1 MIVGGKLVERNMPFW
16 RETNNIRPV
25 KVRSENVTAEMMII
39 VIFSVWWWG
48 TEVYQEKRS
57 QEIKEFYSGT
67 YLNIRISHQILH
79 S

>member
-1 MIVGGKLVERNMPFW
+1 MPFW
-16 RETNNIRPV
+16 REKNKIRAV
-25 KVRSENVTAEMMII
+25 KVRSENMTAEMMII
-39 VIFSVWWWG
+39 VIFSVCWWG
-48 TEVYQEKRS
+48 TEVQNTPRYQEKRS